1 MYVHLWNHLHQGHFL
16 KNYLKVTFFK
26 SMCKLIMGQ
35 TFLNVNIY
43 RTNLILTLMNKLHID
58 MFKTHGEWI
67 SLHYDIACSLKVY
80 FTVWIPSTITRPAKV
95 QERNWYHSWWSNILF
110 FSATC
115 NISYY
120 QFIVCI
126 IVHST
131 CTWFSLM
138 QLDWFPGNYVPLVT
152 NQPPTFSW
160 CMIKL
165 VGFKKNV
172 LYIY

>member
-1 MYVHLWNHLHQGHFL
+1 MYVHLWNHFHQGHFL

-95 QERNWYHSWWSNILF
+95 QERNWYHSWWSN
-110 FSATC
+110 
-115 NISYY
+115 
-120 QFIVCI
+120 FIVCL

-152 NQPPTFSW
+152 NQPFHGVW
-160 CMIKL
+160 L
-165 VGFKKNV
+165 N
-172 LYIY
+172 L

>member
-1 MYVHLWNHLHQGHFL
+1 MY
-16 KNYLKVTFFK
+16 
-26 SMCKLIMGQ
+26 IEQ
-35 TFLNVNIY
+35 TLF
-43 RTNLILTLMNKLHID
+43 LTLMNKFHID
-58 MFKTHGEWI
+58 MFKTHEEWI
-67 SLHYDIACSLKVY
+67 SLHYDVACSLKAC

-110 FSATC
+110 YSATC

-138 QLDWFPGNYVPLVT
+138 QLDWFPGNYVPLVSNHAT
-152 NQPPTFSW
+152 ISW